1 MSCDSRYC
9 LCKLIIVTFLIAG
22 LLNIQVRYC
31 VDANC
36 QTLKKIYPSLE
47 NMKGYFRQ
55 HTLISSALV
64 SGLFAVVSQFVL
76 LKLLKFPQKQS
87 DYPLFV
93 GLGFVVYALVGNIMK
108 YTNLFP
114 HLNLYYY
121 DHFGTTKTM
130 CYDGSHG
137 MLYQTI
143 LLGLYKLKFL

>member
-9 LCKLIIVTFLIAG
+9 LCKLIIVTFLFACV
-22 LLNIQVRYC
+22 LNVQLRYC
-31 VDANC
+31 VNSNC
-36 QTLKKIYPSLE
+36 QTLKKISPSLD

-55 HTLISSALV
+55 HTLVTSALV
-64 SGLFAVVSQFVL
+64 SGLFAVVSQTIL
-76 LKLLKFPQKQS
+76 LKLVKFPQKQS
-87 DYPLFV
+87 DFPLFV

-130 CYDGSHG
+130 FYDGCNGS
-137 MLYQTI
+137 LIQII
-143 LLGLYKLKFL
+143 LLGLFKLKIM